1 MWGLAGTATSNLA
14 ATNVT
19 ANCDVDAGLTLIVAV
34 VLDVAPRESVTV
46 RLKVNEVTV
55 VTQEL

>member
-1 MWGLAGTATSNLA
+1 MRGLAGAATSNLA

-19 ANCDVDAGLTLIVAV
+19 ANCAVDAGLTLIVAV

-55 VTQEL
+55 VN